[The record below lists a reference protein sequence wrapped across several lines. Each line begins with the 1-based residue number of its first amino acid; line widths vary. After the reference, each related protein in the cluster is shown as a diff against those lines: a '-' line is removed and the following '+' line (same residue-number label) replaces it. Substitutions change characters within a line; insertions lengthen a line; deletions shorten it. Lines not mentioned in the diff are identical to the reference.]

1 VKPDP
6 HDPRPPYVQV
16 ADDLRTSIRAGTYKP
31 GERLP
36 SGRELARRYGV
47 APMTIHHAVGVLRG
61 EQLVESYQGRG
72 VFIADRASARSATLG
87 DWDQDQARQDSE
99 IETLRGDVD
108 RLADRVTWIER
119 LLADGKDPGA
129 DAP

>member
-1 VKPDP
+1 MKPDP
-6 HDPRPPYVQV
+6 NDPRPPYLQV
-16 ADDLRTSIRAGTYKP
+16 ADDLRTSITAGTYKP

-72 VFIADRASARSATLG
+72 VFIADHTSARPRQG
-87 DWDQDQARQDSE
+87 GRRQDQARQDPE
-99 IETLRGDVD
+99 IKTLRGDID
-108 RLADRVTWIER
+108 RLADRVAGIER
-119 LLADGKDPGA
+119 LLADGKGRSADP
-129 DAP
+129 P